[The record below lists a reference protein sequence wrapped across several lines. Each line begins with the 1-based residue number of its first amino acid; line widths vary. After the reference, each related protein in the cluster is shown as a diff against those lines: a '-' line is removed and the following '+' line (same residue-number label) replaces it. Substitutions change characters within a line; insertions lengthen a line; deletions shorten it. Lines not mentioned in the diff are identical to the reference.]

1 MNRLLAA
8 VALGLSATTLPA
20 ADKPNVVLIVLD
32 DVGQRDLGCYGSTY
46 YKTPH
51 IDALAKQSV
60 RFTEATSSAAWTAQ
74 SSGPEHRLVGPK
86 PTTPPQDGPLLKP
99 LGAAGYSINI
109 LSEAK
114 AVEFLGAG
122 PQTPFYLA
130 LPATRSDSVRPEVVA
145 KYKPGRPGTQGNPAN
160 AARLERL
167 DASVGRLLKSLDD
180 LKLAGNTIVVVT
192 SSSGGV
198 CTLDGQPQPPT
209 FNGPFREGKGWLYE
223 GGLRVPLLIRAPGV
237 KPVVLA
243 GAVDGI
249 DLLPTLL
256 DLCGVKADAQD
267 FDGVSLAKVLRGEA
281 VPARSLVHFF
291 PQYSRE
297 GGKPGAAIRRGDW
310 KLVVDFETDRGEL
323 YDLKGDPGEGRNVA
337 AENAKLVQELRG
349 ELDAWIK
356 SRGAKVPTP
365 NPDYRPNPPDKDG
378 VITMHSRT
386 ATVSGTQLRYEPL
399 PHKNT
404 LGYWVR
410 VEDTAAFDFTA
421 TTPGAYTVEVLQGCG
436 KGSGGSEVEL
446 SVGASKLTF
455 TVKDTGGFQAFE
467 RRAVGTLTVGA
478 GKQTLTV
485 TPLTKPGAAV
495 MDLREVVLR
504 PAK

>member
-1 MNRLLAA
+1 MTRLLAA
-8 VALGLSATTLPA
+8 VALGLCTTTLTA
-20 ADKPNVVLIVLD
+20 AEKPNVVLIVLP

-46 YKTPH
+46 HKTPH
-51 IDALAKQSV
+51 LDALAAQAV
-60 RFTEATSSAAWTAQ
+60 RFTEATSSGGFVARTPRPAD
-74 SSGPEHRLVGPK
+74 RLVGPRVDDA
-86 PTTPPQDGPLLKP
+86 PAPPPVF
-99 LGAAGYSINI
+99 AAGYTFYAMPY
-109 LSEAK
+109 AK
-114 AVEFLGAG
+114 AVRFLGAG
-122 PQTPFYLA
+122 PQTPFHLV
-130 LPATRSDSVRPEVVA
+130 LPATLPDDVRPEVVA

-160 AARLERL
+160 AARLEAL
-167 DASVGRLLKSLDD
+167 DDAVGRLLKSLDD
-180 LKLAGNTIVVVT
+180 AKLADNTIFVVT
-192 SSSGGV
+192 GTGGGV
-198 CTLDGQPQPPT
+198 CTLNGQPQPPT

-237 KPVVLA
+237 KPAVVA
-243 GAVDGI
+243 GPVDSI
-249 DLLPTLL
+249 DLSPTLL
-256 DLCGVKADAQD
+256 DLCGVKIDAKD
-267 FDGVSLAKVLRGEA
+267 FDGVSLAGVLRGRA

-291 PQYSRE
+291 PHYSAE

-310 KLVVDFETDRGEL
+310 KLLVDFETARGEL
-323 YDLKGDPGEGRNVA
+323 YDLKADPGEGRNVA
-337 AENAKLVQELRG
+337 AENAKVVTELRG

-356 SRGAKVPTP
+356 SRGAKMPTP
-365 NPDYRPNPPDKDG
+365 SPDYRPNPPDKDG
-378 VITMHSRT
+378 VITMHAKT

-399 PHKNT
+399 PHKDT

-467 RRAVGTLTVGA
+467 RRAVGTLTIPA
-478 GKQTLTV
+478 GQRTLV
-485 TPLTKPGAAV
+485 VKPVTKPGAAV